1 MLPET
6 IPEAWLEEL
15 NRLLS
20 EKQVPHSAR
29 PFEAIT
35 ELSRVWNCEV
45 NFNSPQVKS
54 IFSWFESHSPK
65 GSHAVGSLFTGTYYF
80 DAYFWRVSIPLAY
93 GIVPLN
99 PLDSIEGASD
109 SVKTQIQTNK
119 ERFTDYLFLW
129 VDTMDYGFGIDD
141 VPHMAK
147 LSIFAHALMRSA
159 DRELR
164 ATVRL
169 LTEDRQPNSK
179 AMDTSRMTTE
189 MFLKAYLAAHR
200 GMTEQEAKE
209 RFGHSIEKLAENCKT
224 IGSQEELERV
234 QEVSRI
240 FPKIESRY
248 DGKTYNRETL
258 WLGYCVAQCVATL
271 YVRSLTDRD
280 SRSQMFGN
288 MSCRAEKR
296 P

>member
-147 LSIFAHALMRSA
+147 LSIFAHAFFGG
-159 DRELR
+159 EN
-164 ATVRL
+164 VRWRL
-169 LTEDRQPNSK
+169 D
-179 AMDTSRMTTE
+179 
-189 MFLKAYLAAHR
+189 
-200 GMTEQEAKE
+200 
-209 RFGHSIEKLAENCKT
+209 
-224 IGSQEELERV
+224 
-234 QEVSRI
+234 
-240 FPKIESRY
+240 
-248 DGKTYNRETL
+248 ET
-258 WLGYCVAQCVATL
+258 G
-271 YVRSLTDRD
+271 
-280 SRSQMFGN
+280 
-288 MSCRAEKR
+288 
-296 P
+296 